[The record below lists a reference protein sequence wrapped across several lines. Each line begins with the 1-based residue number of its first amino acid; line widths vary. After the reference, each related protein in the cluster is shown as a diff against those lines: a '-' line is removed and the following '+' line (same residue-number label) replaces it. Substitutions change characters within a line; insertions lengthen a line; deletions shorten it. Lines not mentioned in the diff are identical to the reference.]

1 MQTLLIFFYILT
13 ALLLVALVLLQQGK
27 GSDIGS
33 AFGGGTSNAMF
44 GPNSSLSPL
53 AKITAVLSLIFLILS
68 FYLTFQSR
76 TMDKE
81 VELEQEIIKPNEGIV
96 PDSLPE

>member
-13 ALLLVALVLLQQGK
+13 AILLVALVLLQQGK

-81 VELEQEIIKPNEGIV
+81 VELEQEILKPNEGIV